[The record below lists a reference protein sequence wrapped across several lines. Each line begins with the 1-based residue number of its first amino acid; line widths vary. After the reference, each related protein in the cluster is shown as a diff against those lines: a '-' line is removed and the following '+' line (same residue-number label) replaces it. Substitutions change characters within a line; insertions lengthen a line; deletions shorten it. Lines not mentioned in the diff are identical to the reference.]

1 MLQSCTDPKRGNGAT
16 FGRAILDPPNNFHAE
31 IRRGLSAAPSKH
43 LFPFSAVLI
52 YSLLGR
58 KFSARQNSAG
68 SLSTPGTAALRSWR
82 GSAGAREMRAKAAQ
96 EPRSAGGARRGGC
109 GSAGEC
115 RGLIPGAAS
124 STVSP
129 LCGVCVCGGQT
140 AKPGTQRWAQ
150 EQAQAQPGLLSLP
163 SPAPAASG
171 SALCPTRSPSV
182 GFLGLATTVDLP
194 KFKETDVWTDYGWGG
209 GGGRGGRD
217 PCSCNSKKYID
228 KIFLR

>member
-129 LCGVCVCGGQT
+129 LCGVCVCVWRADRKAGHTKMGAGTGTGT
-140 AKPGTQRWAQ
+140 AGA
-150 EQAQAQPGLLSLP
+150 AQPPLP
-163 SPAPAASG
+163 SARRLRL
-171 SALCPTRSPSV
+171 SALPHSLSQCRVSRSGHDCRSPQIQRNRC
-182 GFLGLATTVDLP
+182 LD
-194 KFKETDVWTDYGWGG
+194 
-209 GGGRGGRD
+209 
-217 PCSCNSKKYID
+217 
-228 KIFLR
+228 